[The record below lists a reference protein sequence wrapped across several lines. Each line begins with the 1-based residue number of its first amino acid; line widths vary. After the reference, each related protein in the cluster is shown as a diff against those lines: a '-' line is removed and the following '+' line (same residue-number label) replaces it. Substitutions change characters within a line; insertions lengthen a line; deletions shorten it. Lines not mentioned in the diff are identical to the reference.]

1 MKTRHILVVLLLITL
16 AAKAQQPA
24 NTVLDN
30 KVHKMV
36 MQFTSADSAEQAT
49 VVSQVRNIRTVWPKA
64 EIEVVCQ
71 GGGLELLVASKSK
84 AAKAVAEWSAKG
96 VVFAACNNSMRRQN
110 VKKEE
115 LLPSAI
121 IVPSAL
127 VELVQKQETGWAYLK
142 AAH

>member
-49 VVSQVRNIRTVWPKA
+49 VVAQVRNIRTVWPKA

>member
-1 MKTRHILVVLLLITL
+1 MKTIHILIILLFVAI

-24 NTVLDN
+24 NTVLDT

-49 VVSQVRNIRTVWPKA
+49 VVAQVRNIRTVWPKA

-71 GGGLELLVASKSK
+71 GGGLELLVTSKSK
-84 AAKAVAEWSAKG
+84 AAKAVAEWSAQG

-115 LLPSAI
+115 LLTSAVV
-121 IVPSAL
+121 VPSAL
-127 VELVQKQETGWAYLK
+127 VELVQKQEAGWAYLK
-142 AAH
+142 GAH

>member
-1 MKTRHILVVLLLITL
+1 
-16 AAKAQQPA
+16 
-24 NTVLDN
+24 
-30 KVHKMV
+30 MV

-49 VVSQVRNIRTVWPKA
+49 VVAQVRNIRTVWPKA